1 MKLQFFLYTS
11 YFESSFLTILL
22 LVFFFFSTKMKHS
35 LQNIQKVYLCIYRYI
50 CTQAY
55 ISKVFV
61 TSFKAGKIRSKTEK
75 YLEMS
80 YTDPP
85 QVTVPVVTHKEI
97 CTMIPLV
104 YTQSIPTSFC
114 HATVKDANVLCPVTI
129 YTVVYMQL
137 CNYAQPCH
145 FH

>member
-1 MKLQFFLYTS
+1 M
-11 YFESSFLTILL
+11 
-22 LVFFFFSTKMKHS
+22 
-35 LQNIQKVYLCIYRYI
+35 
-50 CTQAY
+50 
-55 ISKVFV
+55 
-61 TSFKAGKIRSKTEK
+61 TSFKVGKIIRSKTEK

-114 HATVKDANVLCPVTI
+114 HATVKDANVLFMSSYVTI

-137 CNYAQPCH
+137 CNYAQPYH